1 MKSSKKDFI
10 AEAEE
15 LIEEAE
21 RFLVEIQ
28 DTFSSGL
35 NPDTVNAL
43 FRSIHT
49 MKGLS
54 GLFGYK
60 GLSEFS
66 HSFES
71 ILDDLRLG
79 KIDMNEGTVRFLF
92 RNMDILKD
100 AIKKISSEDKE
111 DLEVEGL
118 IKDIERFRQSAMG
131 GSGGEELLSKKVPMS
146 PKDSLGA
153 IDESILKVLSE
164 YEEHR
169 LKANIKEGKG
179 IYLARAVFK
188 LVDFDKSL
196 NELTGLIKSNG
207 ELISTLPTSTG
218 VPPDSIGFNLLFATQ
233 KDKEELSMVINLPI
247 DELIKKKK
255 EPQGP
260 SETIQQKPEGVTSLK
275 STSTYVRVDI
285 EKLDRI
291 LNTISE
297 LNLARA
303 ATNRIAKEMAEAMG
317 NTPLVIDVFKI
328 SQTFGRRLAELQ
340 GQVLEIRMIPIGQIF
355 SRLGQVIRR
364 YSKEMGK
371 QIDLVLYG
379 EDTEIDKHLAEEI
392 VDPLMHIVRNAIDH
406 GIELP
411 EERKRAGKGETGTIM
426 LKAFQRGNHVV
437 VEVSDD
443 GSGIDV
449 EKVKRK
455 AIEKGLIHPDADDL
469 SDKEILDFIF
479 LPGFSTKT
487 SVSEVSGRGVGMD
500 VVKERIT
507 TLGGFVDVE
516 TEKGKGTSFIL
527 TTPITLAILKAL
539 VVRVGR
545 ERFSIPLTSI
555 SETLVIEHRELQTIE
570 GKKVYNLRGEM
581 LPVEG
586 LDRIFDIERDD
597 SDRSLAIVA
606 GFGSRRMGFLV
617 DEVLGQQEIV
627 IKSLG
632 EYFKKLKGF
641 AGAAEVGKHEVILV
655 IDVESLI
662 EEHILRQ
669 RGMARV

>member
-15 LIEEAE
+15 LTEEAE
-21 RFLVEIQ
+21 RLLVEIQ

-43 FRSIHT
+43 FRTIHT

-79 KIDMNEGTVRFLF
+79 KIEVNEEVVRFLF
-92 RNMDILKD
+92 RNMDTLKD
-100 AIKKISSEDKE
+100 VVKKISSEGRE
-111 DLEVEGL
+111 DLDVEGVV
-118 IKDIERFRQSAMG
+118 KEIESFRKSVMG
-131 GSGGEELLSKKVPMS
+131 SSGGKGEELLSR
-146 PKDSLGA
+146 

-179 IYLARAVFK
+179 IYFAKAVFK
-188 LVDFDKSL
+188 LLDFDKSL
-196 NELTGLIKSNG
+196 NELTGLIKNNG
-207 ELISTLPTSTG
+207 ELISTLPTS
-218 VPPDSIGFNLLFATQ
+218 VDMPPDSIGFNLLFATK
-233 KDKEELSMVINLPI
+233 KDIEELKREINLPI
-247 DELIKKKK
+247 EELIEGKR
-255 EPQGP
+255 EPKP
-260 SETIQQKPEGVTSLK
+260 AQQRPAIEASLK
-275 STSTYVRVDI
+275 STTTYVRVDI

-297 LNLARA
+297 LNLAKA
-303 ATNRIAKEMAEAMG
+303 ATNRIAEELSLALG
-317 NTPLVIDVFKI
+317 NTRLVIDVFKI

-355 SRLGQVIRR
+355 SRLAQVIRR
-364 YSKEMGK
+364 YSREMGK

-411 EERKRAGKGETGTIM
+411 EARKRAGKAEAGTIV
-426 LKAFQRGNHVV
+426 LRASQRGNHVV
-437 VEVSDD
+437 IEVSDD
-443 GSGIDV
+443 GSGIDI
-449 EKVKRK
+449 ERIKKK
-455 AIEKGLIHPDADDL
+455 AIEKGIINTDAGDL

-500 VVKERIT
+500 VVKEKVT
-507 TLGGFVDVE
+507 TLGGFVDIE
-516 TEKGKGTSFIL
+516 TEMGKGTTFIL

-539 VVRVGR
+539 IVRVGG
-545 ERFSIPLTSI
+545 ERFAVPLTSI
-555 SETLVIEHRELQTIE
+555 SETLVIEHSDLQTIE

-586 LDRIFDIERDD
+586 LERVFDIKRDE
-597 SDRSLAIVA
+597 SDRSFAIIA

-617 DEVLGQQEIV
+617 DEVIGQQEIV

-641 AGAAEVGKHEVILV
+641 AGAAEIGKHEVILV

-662 EEHILRQ
+662 EDNILKQ
-669 RGMARV
+669 RNIVRV

>member
-21 RFLVEIQ
+21 RLLVEIQ

-43 FRSIHT
+43 FRTIHT

-79 KIDMNEGTVRFLF
+79 KIEANEEVIRFLF
-92 RNMDILKD
+92 RNIDTLKD
-100 AIKKISSEDKE
+100 VVKKISSEGRE
-111 DLEVEGL
+111 DLDVEGVV
-118 IKDIERFRQSAMG
+118 KEIESFRKSVMG
-131 GSGGEELLSKKVPMS
+131 ISVGKGEGLLSR
-146 PKDSLGA
+146 

-179 IYLARAVFK
+179 IYLAKAVFK
-188 LVDFDKSL
+188 LLDFDKSL
-196 NELTGLIKSNG
+196 NELTGLIKNNG
-207 ELISTLPTSTG
+207 ELISTLPTS
-218 VPPDSIGFNLLFATQ
+218 VDMPPDSIGFNLLFGTK
-233 KDKEELSMVINLPI
+233 KDIEELKREINMPI
-247 DELIKKKK
+247 EELIEGKR
-255 EPQGP
+255 EPKP
-260 SETIQQKPEGVTSLK
+260 AQQRPAIVASLK
-275 STSTYVRVDI
+275 STTTYVRVDI

-297 LNLARA
+297 LNLAKA
-303 ATNRIAKEMAEAMG
+303 ATNRIAEELSLALG
-317 NTPLVIDVFKI
+317 NTRLVIDVFKI

-364 YSKEMGK
+364 YSREMGK

-406 GIELP
+406 GIEFP
-411 EERKRAGKGETGTIM
+411 EVRKRAGKAEAGTIV
-426 LKAFQRGNHVV
+426 LRASQRGNHVV
-437 VEVSDD
+437 IEVSDD
-443 GSGIDV
+443 GSGIDI
-449 EKVKRK
+449 ERIKKK
-455 AIEKGLIHPDADDL
+455 AIEKGIINSDAGDL

-479 LPGFSTKT
+479 LPGFSTKV
-487 SVSEVSGRGVGMD
+487 SVSEVSGRGVGLD
-500 VVKERIT
+500 VVKEKIT
-507 TLGGFVDVE
+507 TFGGFVDIE
-516 TEKGKGTSFIL
+516 TEMGKGTTFIL
-527 TTPITLAILKAL
+527 TMPITLAILKAL
-539 VVRVGR
+539 IVRVGD
-545 ERFSIPLTSI
+545 ERFAIPLTSI
-555 SETLVIEHRELQTIE
+555 SETLVIEHSDLQTIE

-586 LDRIFDIERDD
+586 LERVFDIKRDD
-597 SDRSLAIVA
+597 SDRSFAIIA

-617 DEVLGQQEIV
+617 DEVIGQQEIV

-641 AGAAEVGKHEVILV
+641 AGAAEIGKHEVILV

-662 EEHILRQ
+662 EDNILKQ
-669 RGMARV
+669 RNIVRV